1 MGWEAGSDQ
10 RPVTVG
16 TSKGKGVEVYCFVE
30 RSLLS
35 CWCVHSGVESPL
47 IGLVAYCRAGP
58 ETHSWRILSC
68 PPSQE
73 PPWSIRTLLSVVAP
87 QWATPFP

>member
-1 MGWEAGSDQ
+1 MKSSNRRFFLFPLEGGGLGSAGTGWEAGSDQ

-58 ETHSWRILSC
+58 ETHS
-68 PPSQE
+68 
-73 PPWSIRTLLSVVAP
+73 
-87 QWATPFP
+87 